1 VVESAPPTG
10 FSDRQ
15 RLHQRGRRV
24 RLRSHAASACTL
36 RIQFA
41 GKNFKNYSFQ
51 FESKTIE
58 YLEKMIFYN
67 IKKKIQMLNPFVFRL
82 IM

>member
-1 VVESAPPTG
+1 MVESAPPSG

-24 RLRSHAASACTL
+24 RLRSHATSARTL

-41 GKNFKNYSFQ
+41 GKNFKNYFISNEIKIMENYFNWQAYTLEIQ
-51 FESKTIE
+51 FAGKNYIISI
-58 YLEKMIFYN
+58 
-67 IKKKIQMLNPFVFRL
+67 
-82 IM
+82 

>member
-1 VVESAPPTG
+1 MVESAPPSG

-41 GKNFKNYSFQ
+41 GKNFKNYFISNEIKIMENYFNWQAYTLEIQ
-51 FESKTIE
+51 FAGKNYIISI
-58 YLEKMIFYN
+58 
-67 IKKKIQMLNPFVFRL
+67 
-82 IM
+82 

>member
-1 VVESAPPTG
+1 MVESAPPSG

-24 RLRSHAASACTL
+24 RLRSHATSARTL

-41 GKNFKNYSFQ
+41 GKSISFQ
-51 FESKTIE
+51 FESKTMENNLI
-58 YLEKMIFYN
+58 LVGRLKPCDGNSFIWNLIFT
-67 IKKKIQMLNPFVFRL
+67 LL
-82 IM
+82 